1 MRARGEKYSRLASD
15 KWTFSREPVT
25 KKTLPMRTKSL
36 HDALHDGDACDDGGD
51 GADGCRD
58 VEGWNNE

>member
-1 MRARGEKYSRLASD
+1 MCLASD
-15 KWTFSREPVT
+15 KWTFSQEPVT
-25 KKTLPMRTKSL
+25 KKTLPMRTKSP
-36 HDALHDGDACDDGGD
+36 HDALRDGDACDDGGD